1 MENSM
6 LHQIV
11 QIDYQ
16 EAKYLNLKYLD
27 FNIFQDFSSLG
38 KRPLINIEFIT
49 WISKTKKIELI

>member
-1 MENSM
+1 MICISRRSNLENSM

-49 WISKTKKIELI
+49 

>member
-1 MENSM
+1 MICINRRSNLENSM

-49 WISKTKKIELI
+49 

>member
-1 MENSM
+1 MICISRRSNLENSM

-38 KRPLINIEFIT
+38 KRPLD
-49 WISKTKKIELI
+49 